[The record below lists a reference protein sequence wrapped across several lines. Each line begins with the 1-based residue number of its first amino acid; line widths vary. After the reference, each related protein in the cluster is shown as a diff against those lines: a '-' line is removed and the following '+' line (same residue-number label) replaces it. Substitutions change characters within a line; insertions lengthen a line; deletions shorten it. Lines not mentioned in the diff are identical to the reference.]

1 MEMGG
6 DPHMRGCFPVEGAHL
21 CMINKNGLRFQKHR
35 NMTEP
40 KQNIFLFLESISIMS
55 S

>member
-1 MEMGG
+1 
-6 DPHMRGCFPVEGAHL
+6 MRGYFAVEGARL
-21 CMINKNGLRFQKHR
+21 CMINKNGLRFQKHK
-35 NMTEP
+35 NMTDP